1 LARDAFQSQA
11 VLRWSINV
19 MAGFAFHTI
28 ALVWLGAL
36 VGGIAAGGAGFAF
49 ALAASS
55 IWLHALDPLHTTA
68 FVVASGTLIHVG
80 FVWSMRRSL
89 EPTRLAPFIVGAF
102 VGIPIGVHILSHSN
116 TRILKLVLGLFLIA
130 YGVYALTK
138 PQLPFLKAGRMAD
151 AVVGFIGGLL
161 GGIGGY
167 SGVLPTI
174 WTQLRGWD
182 KETSRS
188 VYQPYILFCQIL
200 TLCLVGTVAFDNA
213 AVLLFATTIPALFFG
228 ALIGWRIYS
237 KLNEHRFRQLLALVL
252 VASGVTLVF

>member
-1 LARDAFQSQA
+1 
-11 VLRWSINV
+11 

-36 VGGIAAGGAGFAF
+36 IGGIAAGGAGFAF

-80 FVWSMRRSL
+80 FVWSMRRSI

-102 VGIPIGVHILSHSN
+102 VGIPIGVHILSNSN
-116 TRILKLVLGLFLIA
+116 TQILKLVLGLFLIA

-138 PQLPFLKAGRMAD
+138 PRLPFLKAGRMTD

-174 WTQLRGWD
+174 W
-182 KETSRS
+182 
-188 VYQPYILFCQIL
+188 IL
-200 TLCLVGTVAFDNA
+200 A
-213 AVLLFATTIPALFFG
+213 
-228 ALIGWRIYS
+228 
-237 KLNEHRFRQLLALVL
+237 
-252 VASGVTLVF
+252 